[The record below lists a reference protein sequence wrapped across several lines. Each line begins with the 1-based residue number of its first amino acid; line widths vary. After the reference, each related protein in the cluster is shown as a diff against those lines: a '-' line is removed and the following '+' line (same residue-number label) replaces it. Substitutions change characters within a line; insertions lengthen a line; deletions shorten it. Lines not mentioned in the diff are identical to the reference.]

1 MVILY
6 LRNYLYFNHKV
17 FFIFVAELLFSITLM
32 TLKPQFLV
40 LNIATRYVL
49 ATLHFHVCISF
60 KSLVLLKITI
70 CFCEVSRFVALFLD
84 AHIIKTSHA
93 SLPVWQSA

>member
-1 MVILY
+1 MVILQVH
-6 LRNYLYFNHKV
+6 NYLYVNHKV

-49 ATLHFHVCISF
+49 ATLHFHVYISF
-60 KSLVLLKITI
+60 KSLVLFKITV
-70 CFCEVSRFVALFLD
+70 CFCEVNRFVALFFH
-84 AHIIKTSHA
+84 AHY
-93 SLPVWQSA
+93 

>member
-1 MVILY
+1 
-6 LRNYLYFNHKV
+6 
-17 FFIFVAELLFSITLM
+17 M

-49 ATLHFHVCISF
+49 ATLHFHDCIGF
-60 KSLVLLKITI
+60 KSLVLFMITI
-70 CFCEVSRFVALFLD
+70 CFCEVNPFVALLLD

-93 SLPVWQSA
+93 SWQSASLLEIKV

>member
-1 MVILY
+1 
-6 LRNYLYFNHKV
+6 
-17 FFIFVAELLFSITLM
+17 M

-49 ATLHFHVCISF
+49 ATLHFHDCIGF
-60 KSLVLLKITI
+60 KSLVLFMITI
-70 CFCEVSRFVALFLD
+70 CFCEVNRFVALLLD

-93 SLPVWQSA
+93 SLAVSFAARDKSVEPELTSSHATFRAYVGLW